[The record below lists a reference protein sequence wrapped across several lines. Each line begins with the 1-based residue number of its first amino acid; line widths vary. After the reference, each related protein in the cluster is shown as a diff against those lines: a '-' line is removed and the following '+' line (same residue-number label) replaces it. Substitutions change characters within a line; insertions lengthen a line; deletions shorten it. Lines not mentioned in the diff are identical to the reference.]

1 MLLFIWMVNSILQHI
16 KCLEKLKRVRIRE
29 GKMLVYVL
37 KNTEKCLNKMIE
49 INRNMDK
56 KQINFWN
63 LAFVVAN
70 SVNHIIYSK
79 I

>member
-1 MLLFIWMVNSILQHI
+1 
-16 KCLEKLKRVRIRE
+16 
-29 GKMLVYVL
+29 MLVYVL

>member
-1 MLLFIWMVNSILQHI
+1 
-16 KCLEKLKRVRIRE
+16 
-29 GKMLVYVL
+29 MLVYVL

-63 LAFVVAN
+63 LAFAN
-70 SVNHIIYSK
+70 GVNHIIYSK

>member
-1 MLLFIWMVNSILQHI
+1 
-16 KCLEKLKRVRIRE
+16 
-29 GKMLVYVL
+29 MLVYVL

-56 KQINFWN
+56 KHINFWN
-63 LAFVVAN
+63 LAFVGAN
-70 SVNHIIYSK
+70 GVNHIIYSK

>member
-1 MLLFIWMVNSILQHI
+1 
-16 KCLEKLKRVRIRE
+16 
-29 GKMLVYVL
+29 MLVYVL

-63 LAFVVAN
+63 LAFAVAN
-70 SVNHIIYSK
+70 GVNHIIYSK